1 VASGTKKRRFNQIMS
16 ALHTVMSDV
25 ANPDITD
32 EAEATRTML
41 YKAVYGPDWQEGDES
56 GGEEEG
62 GEGGGGEEDAMI
74 CAAAHTA
81 LRSRVIQHTVLYV
94 LHHFVTSRYFVA
106 DRESHA
112 RAKALYAEL
121 QQQENQ

>member
-1 VASGTKKRRFNQIMS
+1 MASGTKKRRFNQIMS

-32 EAEATRTML
+32 EAEATRMML

-56 GGEEEG
+56 GGEG
-62 GEGGGGEEDAMI
+62 GEGGEDAMI
-74 CAAAHTA
+74 CAAAHTV
-81 LRSRVIQHTVLYV
+81 LRSHVIQHTVLYV